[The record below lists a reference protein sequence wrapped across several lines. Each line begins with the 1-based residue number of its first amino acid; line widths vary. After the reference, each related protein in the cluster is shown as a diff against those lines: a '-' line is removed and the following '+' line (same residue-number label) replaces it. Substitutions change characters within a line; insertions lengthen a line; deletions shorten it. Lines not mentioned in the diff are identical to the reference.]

1 MADFGGKPGGN
12 DGIARA
18 LGQQAGK
25 VVEGAVKKGM
35 SAYAQKG
42 QKGGQKGEK
51 KKEGGGGGGGLNIDD
66 VLSFDGGNKNEGQRG
81 GGGGGGGGGLNIDDV
96 LSFDG
101 GNKNEGQRGGGGGGG
116 LGNVV
121 GGLFK

>member
-42 QKGGQKGEK
+42 QKGGQEGEK
-51 KKEGGGGGGGLNIDD
+51 KKE
-66 VLSFDGGNKNEGQRG
+66 G

-101 GNKNEGQRGGGGGGG
+101 GNKNGGQGGGGGGGG

>member
-1 MADFGGKPGGN
+1 MA

-18 LGQQAGK
+18 VGQQAGK
-25 VVEGAVKKGM
+25 VVEGGVKKAM
-35 SAYAQKG
+35 NAYAQKG
-42 QKGGQKGEK
+42 QKGGQEGEK

-66 VLSFDGGNKNEGQRG
+66 VLSFDGGNKNEGQG
-81 GGGGGGGGGLNIDDV
+81 
-96 LSFDG
+96 
-101 GNKNEGQRGGGGGGG
+101 GGGGGGG

>member
-1 MADFGGKPGGN
+1 MA

-18 LGQQAGK
+18 VGQQAGK
-25 VVEGAVKKGM
+25 VVEGGVKKAM
-35 SAYAQKG
+35 NAYAQKG
-42 QKGGQKGEK
+42 QKGGQEGEK

-66 VLSFDGGNKNEGQRG
+66 VLSFDGGNKNEGQG
-81 GGGGGGGGGLNIDDV
+81 GGG
-96 LSFDG
+96 
-101 GNKNEGQRGGGGGGG
+101 GGGGGGG

>member
-51 KKEGGGGGGGLNIDD
+51 KKEGGGGGGGGLNIDD

-81 GGGGGGGGGLNIDDV
+81 GGGGGGGGGL
-96 LSFDG
+96 
-101 GNKNEGQRGGGGGGG
+101 
-116 LGNVV
+116 GNVV

>member
-1 MADFGGKPGGN
+1 MA

-18 LGQQAGK
+18 VGQQAGK
-25 VVEGAVKKGM
+25 VVEGGVKKAM
-35 SAYAQKG
+35 NAYAQKG
-42 QKGGQKGEK
+42 QKGGQEGEK
-51 KKEGGGGGGGLNIDD
+51 KKE
-66 VLSFDGGNKNEGQRG
+66 

-101 GNKNEGQRGGGGGGG
+101 GNKNEGQGGGGGGGGGGG

>member
-42 QKGGQKGEK
+42 QKGQKGGQEGEK
-51 KKEGGGGGGGLNIDD
+51 KKEGGGGGGLNIDD
-66 VLSFDGGNKNEGQRG
+66 VLSFDGGNKNEGQ
-81 GGGGGGGGGLNIDDV
+81 
-96 LSFDG
+96 
-101 GNKNEGQRGGGGGGG
+101 GGGGG